1 MSPEREQLVDPE
13 ALREQVRLKY
23 RAVAADPEQEYHF
36 HTGRPLAQRLGYDSA
51 VVEDLPD
58 QAVESFAGVG
68 NPFSA
73 RRLER
78 GERVL
83 DVGSGAGFD
92 AFIAAAFVGAAGAVI
107 GVDMT
112 TEMLEKAQATAVALG
127 LTNVEFRH
135 GLIEEL
141 PIEDGWADVVISN
154 GVLNL
159 CADKRSV
166 IREQSAR
173 EASGPPDS
181 GPVADLAG
189 VARRRCAAVRR
200 HRQRPPDPDRNRAR
214 HRPVDGLNRGRAAPC
229 GLADPSRRRRF
240 RRRGHRAA
248 HRHLR
253 RSSRRGQRAHL

>member
-36 HTGRPLAQRLGYDSA
+36 HTGRPLAQRLGSDSA

-181 GPVADLAG
+181 GPVASASSG
-189 VARRRCAAVRR
+189 VAVASPRFDIAPGRRRPRGLRPVSLEGHRYR
-200 HRQRPPDPDRNRAR
+200 DRSVGRQRRC
-214 HRPVDGLNRGRAAPC
+214 LNRR
-229 GLADPSRRRRF
+229 
-240 RRRGHRAA
+240 
-248 HRHLR
+248 
-253 RSSRRGQRAHL
+253 